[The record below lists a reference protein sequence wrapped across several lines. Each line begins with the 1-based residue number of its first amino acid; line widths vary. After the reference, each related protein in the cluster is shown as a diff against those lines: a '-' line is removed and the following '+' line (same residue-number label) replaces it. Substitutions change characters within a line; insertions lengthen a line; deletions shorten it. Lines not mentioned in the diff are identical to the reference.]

1 MEKDT
6 LPKIIIHNSISID
19 GSLTNFEPNMS
30 LHYQIAGY
38 YKPDVHLI
46 GSNTIKK
53 GIELY
58 EDDIPPEEKKDF
70 EKQDRSKILPYWV
83 IIDTHGKLKGLLH
96 TCRRF
101 EFCKDVIILVS
112 EKTPKNYLNYLKER
126 NYEYHIV
133 GKDNVNLKKA
143 LKLLSA
149 KYKIKTILTDT
160 GRILGNLLL
169 NQGFVSEISLLIH
182 PVIVGKKSYNMFSY
196 INKNLTL
203 KLIKKVTLE
212 NEYIWFVYKVKK

>member
-196 INKNLTL
+196 INKNLKL
-203 KLIKKVTLE
+203 KLIKKVTFK